1 MIVSYKMVIILISGK
16 KLYLFSMDGV
26 VSNELVEINF
36 FLILGIKWSKVYFM
50 YKFLDLKSL

>member
-26 VSNELVEINF
+26 VSNELVKINF
-36 FLILGIKWSKVYFM
+36 FFMLGI
-50 YKFLDLKSL
+50 